1 MPINFEKS
9 LDHANERLAFVGSD
23 PDREA
28 QVETFKSFLK
38 VEAERLRM
46 RHRFGLGGTEIT
58 RGRSS
63 IVDVVVSRACQLSA
77 SEMSASEDT
86 LAECAVVALGGYG
99 RQDLAPFSDVDILFL
114 HSGKKRPTSAKRF
127 VETVLY
133 LLWDMGLT
141 VGHSFRSVAECIAMA
156 RDDLHSRTAL
166 TEPRLVTGSA
176 DLFRRLER
184 ELSEAVFDR
193 QKERELFLDSLH
205 GEIESRYAKFGK
217 AVCLQEPNVKE
228 SAGGLRDLHT
238 ILWAARS
245 VYCCRGLDALR
256 AEDRISGA
264 EYALARRSYD
274 FISRLRNEAH
284 FSTGRQTDLLTLDLQ
299 PVLAE
304 NLRYEPKRGLLASEA
319 LMRDYYQKAQDLH
332 HLCESFLVRACQS
345 LSERRQVAPTS
356 KRVKARLH
364 FRQSNLYLS
373 LHSVPNRRAAGKA
386 PFDIRQGR
394 VFLQREPSDH
404 FDDAMRLME
413 TFGVAQRSDAELSDE
428 LRLSVRDNLRLV
440 TRQFRRSK
448 EAGHLF
454 FELLRGRGRVAS
466 VLREM
471 HQTRFLGRFLPEFA
485 RVTFL
490 VQHDYY
496 HKYTVDEHT
505 LKAIEALDELALGR
519 DEKLAPF
526 KRVFEEIEDAAPLYL
541 GVFLHDIGKGRGSGH
556 VPRGVDIAERMCK
569 RMGVSSVAAS
579 HVVFLVRHH
588 LLMSHLAERRDIT
601 DEGLLGQFIETV
613 GSLDRLNMLLL
624 LTFADIS
631 AVAPQAWNDWRATLL
646 WELYRRARSHLTRG
660 KPVKWDGF
668 HKLRVKEQAAERL
681 SRLYPPSEV
690 LKHFAMM
697 PHRYLRAAD
706 LDQMVR
712 HFQLVERTR
721 GGSEVV
727 IDWRAPEEKHCT
739 ELTVCSR
746 DARGLVARIAGTL
759 TAHAVNILSA
769 DLYTREDGM
778 VIDTFKICQI
788 DGRHPL
794 RAELWPKV
802 EQNLKAAIEGRYDV
816 AAAVERFRAQV
827 SCRRKRSGKRIFAKP
842 SVRFD
847 TNASAVS
854 TVIEV
859 HSEDT
864 PGLVYT
870 IARTLSQLGLNI
882 SLAKI
887 ATEKSYALDIF
898 YVTDSEG
905 QKLDST
911 LMSAIAL
918 ELPEALG
925 GQADTRK
932 GGSMRKEE
940 KEAV

>member
-1 MPINFEKS
+1 MRINFEKS
-9 LDHANERLAFVGSD
+9 LDHANERLAFLGSD
-23 PDREA
+23 PDRGA
-28 QVETFKSFLK
+28 RVETFKSFLK

-63 IVDVVVSRACQLSA
+63 IVDVVVCRACQLAA
-77 SEMSASEDT
+77 SELSAFEDV
-86 LAECAVVALGGYG
+86 AAACAVVALGGYG

-114 HSGKKRPTSAKRF
+114 HSGKRRSTSAKRF

-141 VGHSFRSVAECIAMA
+141 VGHSFRSVAECAAMA
-156 RDDLHSRTAL
+156 RDDLHSRTAIS
-166 TEPRLVTGSA
+166 EPRLVTGSA

-184 ELSEAVFDR
+184 ELNDAVFGS
-193 QKERELFLDSLH
+193 QKERELFLECLH
-205 GEIESRYAKFGK
+205 SELESRYAKFGK
-217 AVCLQEPNVKE
+217 VVCLQEPNVKE
-228 SAGGLRDLHT
+228 SAGGLRDLHAV
-238 ILWAARS
+238 LWAART
-245 VYCCRGLDALR
+245 VYGCKGLDALR
-256 AEDRISGA
+256 AEDGISGA

-274 FISRLRNEAH
+274 FITRLRNEAH

-304 NLRYEPKRGLLASEA
+304 NLRYEPRRGLLPSES
-319 LMRDYYQKAQDLH
+319 LMRDYYRMAQDLH
-332 HLCESFLVRACQS
+332 HLCESFLVRAAQA
-345 LSERRQVAPTS
+345 LSERRQVAPS
-356 KRVKARLH
+356 ERVKARLH
-364 FRQSNLYLS
+364 FRQSNVYLS
-373 LHSVPNRRAAGKA
+373 LHSVPNRRADGKA
-386 PFDIRQGR
+386 PFQIRQGK
-394 VFLQREPSDH
+394 VFLQREPGDH

-413 TFGVAQRSDAELSDE
+413 IFGVAQRGDAELSDE
-428 LRLSVRDNLRLV
+428 LRLAVRNNLRLV

-454 FELLRGRGRVAS
+454 FELLRGRGRVAR

-471 HQTRFLGRFLPEFA
+471 HQTVFLGRFLPEFA

-490 VQHDYY
+490 IQHDYY
-496 HKYTVDEHT
+496 HKYTVDEHL
-505 LKAIEALDELALGR
+505 LKAVEALDALALSR

-526 KRVFEEIEDAAPLYL
+526 KRVFDEIDDAAPLYF
-541 GVFLHDIGKGRGSGH
+541 GVLLHDIGKGRGSGH
-556 VPRGVDIAERMCK
+556 VARGVDIAERMCE
-569 RMGVSSVAAS
+569 RMGVNSIAAS

-588 LLMSHLAERRDIT
+588 LLMSHLSERRDIT
-601 DEGLLGQFIETV
+601 DEGLLDQFIETV

-624 LTFADIS
+624 LTYADIC
-631 AVAPQAWNDWRATLL
+631 AVAPQVWNDWRATLL
-646 WELYRRARSHLTRG
+646 FELYRRARARLTRG
-660 KPVKWDGF
+660 KPVKWDGP
-668 HKLRVKEQAAERL
+668 HKLIVKEQAAERL

-697 PHRYLRAAD
+697 PQRYLRAAD

-712 HFQLVERTR
+712 HFELVERTR

-746 DARGLVARIAGTL
+746 DAQGLVARIAGTL

-802 EQNLKAAIEGRYDV
+802 EENLKAAIEGRYDV
-816 AAAVERFRAQV
+816 AAAVESFGARVA
-827 SCRRKRSGKRIFAKP
+827 RRPKRLSKRVCAKP
-842 SVRFD
+842 IVRFD
-847 TNASAVS
+847 KNASAVS

-859 HSEDT
+859 QADDT
-864 PGLVYT
+864 PGLVYK
-870 IARTLSQLGLNI
+870 IARTLAQLGVNI

-898 YVTDSEG
+898 YVTNSEG
-905 QKLDST
+905 QKLDLT

-918 ELPEALG
+918 ELPDALG
-925 GQADTRK
+925 VQADTRR
-932 GGSMRKEE
+932 GTSMRKDE

>member
-1 MPINFEKS
+1 MPISFEKS
-9 LDHANERLAFVGSD
+9 LDHANQRLAFVGSV

-28 QVETFKSFLK
+28 QVETFKRFLK

-58 RGRSS
+58 RVRSS
-63 IVDVVVSRACQLSA
+63 IVDVVVCRACQLAA
-77 SEMSASEDT
+77 SEMSAFVDAS
-86 LAECAVVALGGYG
+86 AECAVVALGGYG

-114 HSGKKRPTSAKRF
+114 HSGKKRSAPAKRF
-127 VETVLY
+127 AETVLY

-141 VGHSFRSVAECIAMA
+141 VGHSFRSVSECVAMA
-156 RDDLHSRTAL
+156 RDDLHSRTAIS
-166 TEPRLVTGSA
+166 EPRLVTGNA
-176 DLFRRLER
+176 ELFRRLER
-184 ELSEAVFDR
+184 ELNDAIFAV
-193 QKERELFLDSLH
+193 QKQRELFLDSLH
-205 GEIESRYAKFGK
+205 AELEARYAKFGK
-217 AVCLQEPNVKE
+217 VVCLQEPNVKE
-228 SAGGLRDLHT
+228 SAGGLRDLHAV
-238 ILWAARS
+238 LWAART
-245 VYCCRGLDALR
+245 VYGCKGLDTLR

-284 FSTGRQTDLLTLDLQ
+284 FSTGRQTDLLALDLQ

-332 HLCESFLVRACQS
+332 HLCESFLVRASQA
-345 LSERRQVAPTS
+345 LSERLGIAPAS
-356 KRVKARLH
+356 KRIKAKLH
-364 FRQSNLYLS
+364 FRHSNLYLS

-386 PFDIRQGR
+386 PFEIRQGK
-394 VFLQREPSDH
+394 VFLQREPGDH
-404 FDDAMRLME
+404 FDNAMRLME
-413 TFGVAQRSDAELSDE
+413 VFGVAQRSGAELSDE
-428 LRLSVRDNLRLV
+428 LRLAVRNNLRLI
-440 TRQFRRSK
+440 TRQFRSSK
-448 EAGHLF
+448 KAGHLF

-505 LKAIEALDELALGR
+505 LKAVEALDALALPG

-526 KRVFEEIEDAAPLYL
+526 KRVYEEIDDAAPLYL

-556 VPRGVDIAERMCK
+556 VARGVDIAERMCE
-569 RMGVSSVAAS
+569 RMGVSGAAAS

-601 DEGLLGQFIETV
+601 DEGLLEQFIETV

-624 LTFADIS
+624 LTYADIC
-631 AVAPQAWNDWRATLL
+631 AVAPHTWNDWRATLL
-646 WELYRRARSHLTRG
+646 WELYRRARARLTRG
-660 KPVKWDGF
+660 RPVKWDAF
-668 HKLRVKEQAAERL
+668 HKSLVKEQAAERL
-681 SRLYPPSEV
+681 SRLYPASEV

-697 PHRYLRAAD
+697 PQRYVRATE

-721 GGSEVV
+721 GGLEAV

-739 ELTVCSR
+739 ELTICSR
-746 DARGLVARIAGTL
+746 DAQGLVSRIAGTL

-769 DLYTREDGM
+769 DLYTREDGL
-778 VIDTFKICQI
+778 VVDTFKICQI

-802 EQNLKAAIEGRYDV
+802 EECLKAAIEGRYDV
-816 AAAVERFRAQV
+816 AAAVESFRARV
-827 SCRRKRSGKRIFAKP
+827 AHRPKRSGKRIYATP
-842 SVRFD
+842 IVRFD
-847 TNASAVS
+847 TEASAIN

-859 HSEDT
+859 QAEDT
-864 PGLVYT
+864 PGLVYR
-870 IARTLSQLGLNI
+870 IAKTLTQFGLNI

-905 QKLDST
+905 QKLDAT

-925 GQADTRK
+925 VQADTRK
-932 GGSMRKEE
+932 RVGIRKEE